1 MNRFSHK
8 QEQAEPRATLLV
20 ALPDT
25 CNTPDGMCL
34 LPDNSIIVSIP
45 NFNEENPKLKLK
57 AYGGRLIQITPDN
70 HVNEFYVFSN
80 PYPGYDAPIN
90 HIRPFGIAR
99 APNGSLYF
107 ADLQYF
113 SDKNQKSRIWRLDL
127 KDNQVDKMVLVA
139 SGLNVANG
147 IAIHGD
153 FLYITESVLIEGS
166 DPLVSAVLRFRLN
179 EENVKLKTPLKDDPH
194 VFTTFRS
201 TTANSKKWAF
211 GADGIT
217 FDSKG
222 NLFVGLFGDGMIY
235 KIAFNKIGTVLSN
248 TLFAKSPGQMINCD
262 GMSCDL
268 RTDKL
273 YVADSANN
281 AIQVINP
288 NGSVE
293 TLSMNGVVPDKASK
307 ISGLLV
313 QPCEALVRGDTIVV
327 SNMDWPFADFKNE
340 EIGHQQ
346 PATLS
351 VIPLKQ

>member
-1 MNRFSHK
+1 MKISSH
-8 QEQAEPRATLLV
+8 EQTQVGSPATLL
-20 ALPDT
+20 AILPDT

-45 NFNEENPKLKLK
+45 NFNEENPKLNLK
-57 AYGGRLIQITPDN
+57 AHGGRLIKITPDN
-70 HVNEFYVFSN
+70 KAEEFYVF
-80 PYPGYDAPIN
+80 PN

-99 APNGSLYF
+99 APNSSLYV

-113 SDKNQKSRIWRLDL
+113 NDKNQKSRIWRLDI
-127 KDNQVDKMVLVA
+127 KNDQVEKIVLMA

-147 IAIHGD
+147 VAIHNG

-166 DPLVSAVLRFRLN
+166 SPLISAVLRFRLD
-179 EENVKLKTPLKDDPH
+179 EENVTLKTPLQDDPH
-194 VFTTFRS
+194 VFAIFRS

-211 GADGIT
+211 GADGIA

-222 NLFVGLFGDGMIY
+222 NLFIGLFGDGVIY
-235 KIAFNKIGTVLSN
+235 KVVFNKEGTIVSN
-248 TLFAKSPGQMINCD
+248 TIFSKAPGQMINCD
-262 GMSCDL
+262 GMSCDK

-281 AIQVINP
+281 AVQVIHP
-288 NGSVE
+288 DGKVE
-293 TLSMNGVVPDKASK
+293 TLSMNGVVPNTTSK
-307 ISGLLV
+307 LSGLLV

-340 EIGHQQ
+340 KIGYLK

-351 VIPLKQ
+351 VIPFKK